1 VLIKQRTQNFLTD
14 LDSSLNPLEQ
24 FASDELDSNRN
35 RLLTAV
41 RALYSGP
48 SGGGGNSDSDSDSDS
63 DSGSGSSEDTE
74 GLAAIE
80 LMFTTP
86 DTPEYSAMTDVLVR
100 FIAVRDALVTDSD

>member
-1 VLIKQRTQNFLTD
+1 LLIKQRTQNFLTD

-48 SGGGGNSDSDSDSDS
+48 SGGNSDSDSDSD
-63 DSGSGSSEDTE
+63 SGSSEDTE

-86 DTPEYSAMTDVLVR
+86 DTPEYAAMTDVLVR